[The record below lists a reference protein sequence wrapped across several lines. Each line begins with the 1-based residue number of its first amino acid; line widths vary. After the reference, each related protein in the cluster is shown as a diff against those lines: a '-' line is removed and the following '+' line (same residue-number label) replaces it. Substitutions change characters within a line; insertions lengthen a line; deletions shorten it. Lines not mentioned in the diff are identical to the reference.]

1 MKRLSIAALAIVIL
15 FGSVLRLT
23 NLDGKLY
30 WHDEA
35 YTSLRISG
43 YTQAEIYQQIFT
55 GELLPI
61 AALDRYQHPSS
72 EKTWIDTLRTLA
84 IDDPQHPPLYYVM
97 LRRWVDAIGRS
108 TVSIVRSFSALTS
121 LLVLPAI
128 YWLAHE
134 LFVQI
139 EAGRQY
145 LGSAQRLHCDPQV
158 RETACWFA
166 IALIAISPYHLLYAQ
181 EAREYALWTLLT
193 VVSSALLLRSL
204 RLRSI
209 ASWIAY
215 SLSLILGLYTY
226 LLMILV
232 AIGHGLYVLLRER
245 RLSRSVIAF
254 GIAVAIA
261 LIAFAPWLWLVIS
274 TWSST
279 GATWTATGDDRL
291 ILLKLW
297 GLSLDRAFVLTL
309 GDFGFDSATVYFSLP
324 IVLLL
329 SAIALYVVCRQTAFA
344 TWSFIL
350 TLFAATFLPL
360 ALPDFLIGGQRSA
373 ASRYLVP
380 CYLAL
385 QLAIAYLFARWSR
398 HSWGRSLAAIV
409 LTVGAIACVQATLAD
424 TAWNK
429 VISYN
434 NRPLATMINQKPRP
448 LLVTRAFAV
457 NFGNLLALSH
467 LLDRDVHLQL
477 IFDLTNSESTQ
488 IPAIDPRFNSVFL
501 LNLSDRQRQAIE
513 QQRQEVSQL
522 VFQDFHLALWRLR

>member
-1 MKRLSIAALAIVIL
+1 MKRLSWALAIVIL
-15 FGSVLRLT
+15 FGAILRLT

-43 YTQAEIYQQIFT
+43 YTQAEVYQQIFT
-55 GELLPI
+55 GEVLPI
-61 AALDRYQHPSS
+61 AALDRYQHPNS
-72 EKTWIDTLRTLA
+72 EKTWIDTFKTLA

-97 LRRWVDAIGRS
+97 VRGWVDLWGRS
-108 TVSIVRSFSALTS
+108 TSSIVRSFSALTS
-121 LLVLPAI
+121 LLVLPAM

-145 LGSAQRLHCDPQV
+145 LGSAKRSHADPKV
-158 RETACWFA
+158 RQTACWFTV
-166 IALIAISPYHLLYAQ
+166 ALVAVSPYHLLYAQ
-181 EAREYALWTLLT
+181 EAREYALWALLT
-193 VVSSALLLRSL
+193 AISSALLLRSL
-204 RLRSI
+204 RLRSRS
-209 ASWIAY
+209 SWIAY
-215 SLSLILGLYTY
+215 SISLILGLYTY

-232 AIGHGLYVLLRER
+232 AIGHGIYVLLRER
-245 RLSRSVIAF
+245 RLSRSLIAF
-254 GIAVAIA
+254 GSAIV
-261 LIAFAPWLWLVIS
+261 LSVLAFAPWLWLVVS

-279 GATWTATGDDRL
+279 GATWTATGSDRL

-297 GLSLDRAFVLTL
+297 GLSLDRAFVLTPS
-309 GDFGFDSATVYFSLP
+309 DFGFDSATVYFSLP
-324 IVLLL
+324 VVLLL

-344 TWSFIL
+344 TWGFIV

-385 QLAIAYLFARWSR
+385 QLAIAFLLARWSR
-398 HSWGRSLAAIV
+398 HNWGRAIAALV
-409 LTVGAIACVQATLAD
+409 LSVSAIACVQATFAD

-434 NRPLATMINQKPRP
+434 NRPLAAIISQEPRP
-448 LLVTRAFAV
+448 LLVTSSFAV
-457 NFGNLLALSH
+457 NFGNLFALSD

-477 IFDLTNSESTQ
+477 IFDLTNSKSAP
-488 IPAIDPRFNSVFL
+488 IPTIDRNFDSVFL
-501 LNLSDRQRQAIE
+501 LNLNEQQRQAIE
-513 QQRQEVSQL
+513 QQRQTSSQQR
-522 VFQDFHLALWRLR
+522 FQDFHLSLWQLR